1 MFNLLKKS
9 LVIISIS
16 LIFGCATIPT
26 DFQEPAFSIMD
37 IEIRNTAGLSPEF
50 EIILRVTNP
59 NRVPLEIVGMSY
71 DISME
76 GNKVVIGVA
85 NDLPDIG
92 PYDEAVVTVIAQIN
106 LMGSISL
113 LRDLARRNTDSVS
126 YDFTAR
132 MDIGQ
137 TYPVITI
144 AETGKIRL

>member
-1 MFNLLKKS
+1 
-9 LVIISIS
+9 
-16 LIFGCATIPT
+16 
-26 DFQEPAFSIMD
+26 
-37 IEIRNTAGLSPEF
+37 
-50 EIILRVTNP
+50 
-59 NRVPLEIVGMSY
+59 
-71 DISME
+71 ME
-76 GNKVVIGVA
+76 GNKVVTGVA